1 MEVYPAL
8 HAVVCL
14 EGLNYRSFEGC
25 ERIVFDLKQ
34 FLLQTLFDW
43 VSVSGGISCSNFLE
57 FIDCCSFQ
65 V

>member
-34 FLLQTLFDW
+34 FFLQTLFDW
-43 VSVSGGISCSNFLE
+43 VSVSGVFH
-57 FIDCCSFQ
+57 